1 MNKDEIEESLH
12 NIKRK
17 LYVNIDQALLIRQLS
32 ELSEEVFKLKK
43 QKDYNETLLKLL
55 SFLTSSFSD
64 LLHSFIINVEIPKI
78 RREIESSS
86 RDLAKKILYKVDKIE
101 ELQILTD
108 FLSYDSF
115 QEVVDLR
122 KKS

>member
-1 MNKDEIEESLH
+1 MNKDEIEQSLH

-55 SFLTSSFSD
+55 SFLTNSFSD

-78 RREIESSS
+78 RREIESNS